1 MMRKIVEILM
11 VFFLWTAGLTLSA
24 HMLLPHD
31 HHISEFY
38 SHEDE
43 SCPASDENSRHKPAF
58 PVHCQAFND
67 LTSEKPR
74 AVYFSQDSE
83 NDLVA
88 FHSLP
93 CTNTFVLQSCS
104 ERIVYLLI
112 PVFDSHTD
120 ESALLRGPP
129 ALS

>member
-1 MMRKIVEILM
+1 MRKIVEILM
-11 VFFLWTAGLTLSA
+11 VFFLWVAGLTLGA

-31 HHISEFY
+31 HHISGSY
-38 SHEDE
+38 SHQGE
-43 SCPASDENSRHKPAF
+43 SCPASDENSRHKQTF

-74 AVYFSQDSE
+74 PVYFSQDSQ
-83 NDLVA
+83 NDMA
-88 FHSLP
+88 AIHSFP
-93 CTNTFVLQSCS
+93 SANTTVLRSCS
-104 ERIVYLLI
+104 QRIVYLKM
-112 PVFDSHTD
+112 PVFDPHTY